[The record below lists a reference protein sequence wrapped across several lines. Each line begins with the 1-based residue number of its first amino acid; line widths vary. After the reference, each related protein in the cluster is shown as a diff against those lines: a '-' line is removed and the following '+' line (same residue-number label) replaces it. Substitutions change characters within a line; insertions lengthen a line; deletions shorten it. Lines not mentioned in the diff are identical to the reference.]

1 MSRGFLE
8 RWSKLKK
15 AADKAATSEITDAE
29 SLLANL
35 SPDSDFGQFLRE
47 EISEEIRRK
56 AMKTLFADPHFN
68 VMDGLDTYIDDY
80 NKEDPLPRS
89 VMRQLRQARSLGLID
104 DELEEQDLPHIAAA
118 PAADPSTDSPPP
130 ADAGA
135 NPSPAPHEDADLQL
149 QRDDAAGRP
158 GPEPGAAPDIAGS
171 DTGDDPGRG

>member
-15 AADKAATSEITDAE
+15 AADRAATSEITDAE

-68 VMDGLDTYIDDY
+68 VMDGLDIYIEDY
-80 NKEDPLPRS
+80 NVSEPIPEEMLTT
-89 VMRQLRQARSLGLID
+89 LNHARGLLFD
-104 DELEEQDLPHIAAA
+104 VSEEQ
-118 PAADPSTDSPPP
+118 
-130 ADAGA
+130 
-135 NPSPAPHEDADLQL
+135 
-149 QRDDAAGRP
+149 
-158 GPEPGAAPDIAGS
+158 GAAPETAMDCDNLTADGQNVPVVLAS
-171 DTGDDPGRG
+171 PAASTEKQ

>member
-68 VMDGLDTYIDDY
+68 VMDGLDIYIEDY
-80 NKEDPLPRS
+80 NVSEPIPEEMLTT
-89 VMRQLRQARSLGLID
+89 LNHARGLLFD
-104 DELEEQDLPHIAAA
+104 VSEEQ
-118 PAADPSTDSPPP
+118 
-130 ADAGA
+130 
-135 NPSPAPHEDADLQL
+135 
-149 QRDDAAGRP
+149 
-158 GPEPGAAPDIAGS
+158 GAAPETAMDCDNLTADGQNFPVVLAS
-171 DTGDDPGRG
+171 PAASTEKQ

>member
-68 VMDGLDTYIDDY
+68 VMDGLDIYIEDY
-80 NKEDPLPRS
+80 NVSEPIPEEMLTT
-89 VMRQLRQARSLGLID
+89 LNHARGLLFD
-104 DELEEQDLPHIAAA
+104 VSEEQ
-118 PAADPSTDSPPP
+118 
-130 ADAGA
+130 
-135 NPSPAPHEDADLQL
+135 
-149 QRDDAAGRP
+149 
-158 GPEPGAAPDIAGS
+158 GAAPEMAMDCDNLTADGQNVPVVLAS
-171 DTGDDPGRG
+171 PAASTEKQ

>member
-8 RWSKLKK
+8 RWSRLKK

-68 VMDGLDTYIDDY
+68 VMDGLDIYIEDY
-80 NKEDPLPRS
+80 NVSEPIPEEMLTT
-89 VMRQLRQARSLGLID
+89 LNHARGLLFD
-104 DELEEQDLPHIAAA
+104 VSEEQ
-118 PAADPSTDSPPP
+118 
-130 ADAGA
+130 
-135 NPSPAPHEDADLQL
+135 
-149 QRDDAAGRP
+149 
-158 GPEPGAAPDIAGS
+158 GAAPETAMDCDNLTADGQNVPVVLAS
-171 DTGDDPGRG
+171 PAASTEKQ